1 MKQQIL
7 FVDDEPNL
15 LHGLQRMLRP
25 MRQSWDMYFAE
36 SGPDALRII
45 DQHPCDVVVSDMRM
59 PGMDGSQLLREIRQH
74 SPETARF
81 ILSGYSEL
89 SMILRSVGATHQF
102 LAKPCDDDTLKTTLD
117 RVCRL
122 RHLLPDTS
130 LLRLVT
136 SIDRLPS
143 LPCLYHQVVEA
154 LQKPAPELTA
164 IANVIACDMGM
175 TAKML
180 QIVHSA
186 FFALQRQLS
195 SPIQAVE
202 LLGLDT
208 LQALVLN
215 AQVFT
220 AAQEQTACDSP
231 LSTLWTHSLAM
242 AICARAIMA
251 AEGGSATE
259 LDETFAA
266 GLLHDVGTLV
276 FISHLRELYDDSRH
290 LSAAENLPAHRAE
303 RDVIGATHAQV
314 GAYLMGLWGLSDVII
329 DALAY
334 HHEPSA
340 CPTQTWSPL
349 AAVHVAEALMHDYMP
364 DQLAG
369 AAPALDAGYLEALGL
384 RHRLPV
390 WRQCVQDALRPH
402 ISADGLAIF
411 HLQPEV
417 AAHA

>member
-25 MRQSWDMYFAE
+25 MRQTWDMYFAE
-36 SGPDALRII
+36 SGAEALRLI

-74 SPETARF
+74 SPETIRF
-81 ILSGYSEL
+81 ILSGHSETT
-89 SMILRSVGATHQF
+89 MILRSVGAAHQF
-102 LAKPCDDDTLKTTLD
+102 LAKPCDATTLKTTLD

-122 RHLLPDTS
+122 RDLLPDAS
-130 LLRLVT
+130 LLRLLT
-136 SIDRLPS
+136 RIDRLPS
-143 LPCLYHQVVEA
+143 PPCLYHQVVEA
-154 LQKPAPELTA
+154 IQNPAPELSA
-164 IANVIACDMGM
+164 IAELIACDMGM
-175 TAKML
+175 TAKIL

-195 SPIQAVE
+195 NPAQAVDI
-202 LLGLDT
+202 LGLDT

-220 AAQEQTACDSP
+220 AAQEPSNAGSP

-242 AICARAIMA
+242 AVCARAIMA
-251 AEGGSATE
+251 AEGGNATE
-259 LDETFAA
+259 LDEAFAA

-276 FISHLRELYDDSRH
+276 FICHLRELYDRSRH
-290 LSAAENLPAHRAE
+290 LIAAERLPARRAE

-340 CPTQTWSPL
+340 CSTQTWSPL
-349 AAVHVAEALMHDYMP
+349 AAVHIAETLVHDYLPNFEAGMP
-364 DQLAG
+364 
-369 AAPALDAGYLEALGL
+369 PTLDADYLDTLGL

-390 WRQCVQDALRPH
+390 WRQSVQHALQTHLNAAGPP
-402 ISADGLAIF
+402 IL
-411 HLQPEV
+411 LQPEV